1 MVWNIPTMQ
10 KYLMSNYNDGGFGKG
25 KVLVHRD
32 LKPGNIFL
40 TRVKDEVIVKVGDYG
55 LQKPLI

>member
-1 MVWNIPTMQ
+1 
-10 KYLMSNYNDGGFGKG
+10 MSNYNDGGFGKG